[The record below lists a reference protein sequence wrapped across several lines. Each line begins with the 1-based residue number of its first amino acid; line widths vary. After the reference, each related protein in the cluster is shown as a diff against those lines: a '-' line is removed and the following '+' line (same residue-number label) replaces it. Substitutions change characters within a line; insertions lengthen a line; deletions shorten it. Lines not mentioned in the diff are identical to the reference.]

1 MSYRRTIYS
10 IRHNKT
16 NRVYVGSSAKPEQRI
31 KAHKQSLR
39 NGCHNVRDMQTD
51 YDLYGD
57 DYTITYLEVITDFAD
72 RGHEYE
78 WMRKLNS
85 HIRGEGYNYNDRV
98 FTRKKDPRVACRNEI
113 KEAIKQI
120 DDMESLDLIR
130 QIATKMV
137 IRCQSKRQ

>member
-1 MSYRRTIYS
+1 MSYQRTIYA

-16 NRVYVGSSAKPEQRI
+16 DRVYVGSSAKPEQRI
-31 KAHKQSLR
+31 MAHKQALR
-39 NGCHNVRDMQTD
+39 NGSHYVRDMQAD

-72 RGHEYE
+72 RSHEYD

-98 FTRKKDPRVACRNEI
+98 FTRKKDPRVSCRNDI

-137 IRCQSKRQ
+137 KRCTK